1 MTLTEGAR
9 ADLIGNFGVPAA
21 KVAVMTSNAVIPP
34 AAIDQLRSWDGE
46 AGREPGLIL
55 SVGRLS
61 PEKDQKLLLRAMALV
76 GTGKPWR
83 VGFIG
88 EGSERASLEA
98 LARDL
103 GLVGADILLRLCRRS
118 FAWLK
123 RASLLVC
130 SSVYEGLG
138 NAIIE
143 ALACGTPVV
152 STDCPYGP
160 TEILAG
166 GRFGALVPPGDAAAM
181 AVAIMRALVSARS
194 IAGN

>member
-1 MTLTEGAR
+1 MTEGAR

-21 KVAVMTSNAVIPP
+21 KVSVMTSNAVIPP
-34 AAIDQLRSWDGE
+34 AAMAQLSAWDGE

-76 GTGKPWR
+76 GTGKSWR

-103 GLVGADILLRLCRRS
+103 GLAERIFFPGYVDDPFRLVQAREPARLLLRL
-118 FAWLK
+118 
-123 RASLLVC
+123 
-130 SSVYEGLG
+130 
-138 NAIIE
+138 
-143 ALACGTPVV
+143 
-152 STDCPYGP
+152 
-160 TEILAG
+160 
-166 GRFGALVPPGDAAAM
+166 
-181 AVAIMRALVSARS
+181 
-194 IAGN
+194 